1 MRVGLLAFACFDL
14 GDGGL
19 DQPGALGVGEHGQ
32 PALPDFT
39 ASWWLWSPC
48 WTCYFAPNICSLVP
62 TAGGPPRQL
71 ARLPNWSVDFDC
83 RLVLS
88 VPIWRRYQE
97 QEGPA
102 ARMAA

>member
-39 ASWWLWSPC
+39 ASWSLWSPR
-48 WTCYFAPNICSLVP
+48 WTCYFTPKICSSLP
-62 TAGGPPRQL
+62 GGGKIGPSTAGYAPAPET
-71 ARLPNWSVDFDC
+71 ARRGLTSVSACASRNIDM
-83 RLVLS
+83 R
-88 VPIWRRYQE
+88 
-97 QEGPA
+97 A
-102 ARMAA
+102 AI